1 MTQEKHLETLLR
13 AAAAEID
20 VPAAP
25 AQALARAGRMRR
37 RRRRVIAATAGA
49 AVVAAVAV
57 AVPFVAGWSGSGSS
71 PGQFAGPGSSGCVD
85 HVSKALLP
93 TWARAGFSD
102 PEPRAAY
109 VRSREGSIVAIL
121 FAQPLTSPPSADHNN
136 KILWVARPLPSASTS
151 SVQDPA
157 LHITASLTGDPPTVR
172 RVVPSGPGPSI
183 IDLPKPG
190 CWHLTLRWE
199 GRTDVLDV
207 AYLPKG

>member
-37 RRRRVIAATAGA
+37 RQRRVIAATATA
-49 AVVAAVAV
+49 ALVAAVAV
-57 AVPFVAGWSGSGSS
+57 AVPFVAGGSGSGSS
-71 PGQFAGPGSSGCVD
+71 PGRFAESGPSGCVE
-85 HVSKALLP
+85 HVSQAVLP

-102 PEPRAAY
+102 PEPRVAY
-109 VRSREGSIVAIL
+109 LRSREGNMVAIL
-121 FAQPLTSPPSADHNN
+121 FAQPLSSPPSAEHNN
-136 KILWVARPLPSASTS
+136 KILWVARPLPTASTS

-157 LHITASLTGDPPTVR
+157 LRVTASLAGDPTTIT
-172 RVVPSGPGPSI
+172 RVIPGGPGPSI
-183 IDLPKPG
+183 INLPKPG